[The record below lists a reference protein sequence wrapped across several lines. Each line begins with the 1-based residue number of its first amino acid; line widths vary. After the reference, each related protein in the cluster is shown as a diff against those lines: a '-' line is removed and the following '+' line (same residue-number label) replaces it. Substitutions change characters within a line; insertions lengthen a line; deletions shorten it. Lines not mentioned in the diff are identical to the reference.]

1 MITDRIRPRLP
12 KKFETF
18 YFFRITNPSRF
29 KVHLS
34 KLVDFIT
41 TADDA
46 FKMRETV
53 YRKKAAGTL
62 QGLLKLSAVNVSF
75 SSKGLAKVLCPL
87 SAREHSFSDHI

>member
-1 MITDRIRPRLP
+1 MITDCIRPRLP

-18 YFFRITNPSRF
+18 YFFRITNPSLF
-29 KVHLS
+29 KTHLA

-62 QGLLKLSAVNVSF
+62 QGLLQLSAVNVSF
-75 SSKGLAKVLCPL
+75 SSKGLAKVWCHLL
-87 SAREHSFSDHI
+87 NERTLVF